1 MIGKT
6 TVDINIWSV
15 EGNQSRILSIRKA
28 LYIFKCF
35 AINASWSIQW
45 NNIRE
50 PVIKPIAIGLISG
63 NLLKRCT
70 HKQTRENSE
79 ENIKRST
86 KGGIISR
93 TTLEL
98 RLVYILVIVLIIYI
112 KLLKNLK
119 IEKGKNLLVL
129 LYLYAKRRQ

>member
-1 MIGKT
+1 MQAGAFSET
-6 TVDINIWSV
+6 
-15 EGNQSRILSIRKA
+15 Q
-28 LYIFKCF
+28 
-35 AINASWSIQW
+35 Q
-45 NNIRE
+45 NIRE
-50 PVIKPIAIGLISG
+50 PVIKPIAIDLISG
-63 NLLKRCT
+63 NLLKRCS

-98 RLVYILVIVLIIYI
+98 RLVYILVIILIVFI

-119 IEKGKNLLVL
+119 IEKGKNLLVV